1 MIVEGIILIAMLAVL
16 LAGLL
21 AGSRTYDDVDP
32 RLWEYLSH

>member
-1 MIVEGIILIAMLAVL
+1 MILVGITLIAMLAVL

>member
-1 MIVEGIILIAMLAVL
+1 MILVGIILIAMLAAL